1 MWELIQSDLRQLSA
15 MVAEMREMAKSYASA
30 DATYRRVKA
39 LAILDER
46 NRGTAATIARDV
58 IYSRQD
64 VFDAL
69 VERDSAEVVYE
80 AQKEGI
86 NALKLEIRVME
97 AQMQREWSQSGQR

>member
-1 MWELIQSDLRQLSA
+1 MWELIQDDLKQLSA
-15 MVAEMREMAKSYASA
+15 MVAEMREMAKSYAIA

-69 VERDSAEVVYE
+69 MERDSAEVVYE

>member
-1 MWELIQSDLRQLSA
+1 MWELIQDDLKQLSA
-15 MVAEMREMAKSYASA
+15 MVAEMRQMAKSYAAA

-69 VERDSAEVVYE
+69 MERDSAEVVYE